1 MNLEINVP
9 AGELAYGL
17 SCVDQL
23 ELVELILATDSIIAE
38 VEFTER
44 LLLKLAET
52 LSGDLEE
59 SEKATLISKL
69 IDIMA

>member
-1 MNLEINVP
+1 MNLEINIKP
-9 AGELAYGL
+9 EELAYGL
-17 SCVDQL
+17 SRVDQTDL
-23 ELVELILATDSIIAE
+23 IELILATDYIIAE

-52 LSGDLEE
+52 LSGDLEAD
-59 SEKATLISKL
+59 EKGVLIGKL